1 MSIWFC
7 VKNPRNIISFLI
19 AFLLFIPA
27 SSFAGQF
34 KVVRV
39 YDGDTVRA
47 IGHGIEIK
55 VRLVGIDTPETSKKK
70 GLSGQPYSVQAKKFL
85 AGMVLNKTVDIKG
98 YGLGPYNRIL
108 GVLYVNGNNVNIEII
123 KAGLAEVYRGKPPRG
138 FDLKPYSQAEAETKK
153 AKRGIWSLG
162 VKYISPRDWRKRN
175 K

>member
-27 SSFAGQF
+27 ISFAGQF

-55 VRLVGIDTPETSKKK
+55 VRLVGIDAPETSKKK

-85 AGMVLNKTVDIKG
+85 IGMVLNKTVDIKG

-138 FDLKPYSQAEAETKK
+138 FDLKPYSQAESEAKK

-162 VKYISPRDWRKRN
+162 IKYISPKDWRKRN